1 MGRGAGA
8 LPPETTD
15 VADDMARLYRPRGLD
30 GLARVPLGRV
40 TTPSRVFVARLA
52 RAEVFDPKA
61 DQVGRVRDVVVALR
75 ADSQPPRI
83 VGLVVEVVGR
93 RRIFVPMSRVTAID
107 SGQVVVSGVVN
118 LRRFQQRRGET
129 LALGELLDRRVT
141 LVDPSRSSTP
151 ATVTI
156 VDLGLEQRPNRDW
169 HVTQLFI
176 REGGG
181 LRRKGQTRIVDWA
194 AVDGL
199 TLPQEQ
205 GAENFLAT
213 IEDMRPPDLALAL
226 QEMPAKRRLEVARE
240 LNDDRLA
247 DVLEELPEDDQVE
260 IMQSLDMERAADV
273 LEEMDPDDAADL
285 ISELPPDQAQDL
297 LRRMEPEEADDIR
310 RLLVYGDYTAGGMM
324 TTEPVILSAD
334 ATVAEALARVRSPEL
349 SPSLAAQVYVTR
361 SPTDT
366 PTGRYL
372 GTCHFQRML
381 REPPSALVSGILDT
395 TLEPISPET
404 DVATVARYFATYN
417 LVSLP
422 VIDADDH
429 LLGAVTVDDLIDH
442 MLPEDWRDSGSAT

>member
-1 MGRGAGA
+1 M
-8 LPPETTD
+8 
-15 VADDMARLYRPRGLD
+15 
-30 GLARVPLGRV
+30 GRV
-40 TTPSRVFVARLA
+40 TSPSRVFVARLA

-75 ADSQPPRI
+75 TDSQPPRV

-93 RRIFVPMSRVTAID
+93 RRIFVPMSRVTAVD

-118 LRRFQQRRGET
+118 LRRFQQRSGET

-141 LVDPSRSSTP
+141 LVDPARSSTP
-151 ATVTI
+151 STVTI
-156 VDLGLEQRPNRDW
+156 VDLGIEQRPSRDW
-169 HVTQLFI
+169 FVTQLFI

-205 GAENFLAT
+205 GAEHFLAT
-213 IEDMRPPDLALAL
+213 LDDMRPQDLALAL
-226 QEMPAKRRLEVARE
+226 QEMPAKRRLEVVRE
-240 LNDDRLA
+240 LDDDLLA
-247 DVLEELPEDDQVE
+247 DVLEELPEDEQVE

-285 ISELPPDQAQDL
+285 ISELPPDQAEDL
-297 LRRMEPEEADDIR
+297 LERMEQDEADDIR

-324 TTEPVILSAD
+324 TTEPVILTAD

-361 SPTDT
+361 APTDT

-381 REPPSALVSGILDT
+381 REPPAALVSGILDT
-395 TLEPISPET
+395 TLEPIAPET

-422 VIDADDH
+422 VVDANDH

-442 MLPEDWRDSGSAT
+442 MLPEDWRETGSSS

>member
-1 MGRGAGA
+1 M
-8 LPPETTD
+8 TS
-15 VADDMARLYRPRGLD
+15 
-30 GLARVPLGRV
+30 
-40 TTPSRVFVARLA
+40 PSRVFVARLA

-75 ADSQPPRI
+75 TDSQPPRV

-93 RRIFVPMSRVTAID
+93 RRIFVPMSRVTAVD

-118 LRRFQQRRGET
+118 LRRFQQRSGET

-141 LVDPSRSSTP
+141 LVDPARSSTP
-151 ATVTI
+151 STVTI
-156 VDLGLEQRPNRDW
+156 VDLGIEQRPSRDW
-169 HVTQLFI
+169 FVTQLFI

-205 GAENFLAT
+205 GAEHFLAT
-213 IEDMRPPDLALAL
+213 LDDMRPQDLALAL
-226 QEMPAKRRLEVARE
+226 QEMPAKRRLEVVRE
-240 LNDDRLA
+240 LDDDRLA
-247 DVLEELPEDDQVE
+247 DVLEELPEDEQVE

-285 ISELPPDQAQDL
+285 ISELPPDQAEDL
-297 LRRMEPEEADDIR
+297 LERMEQDEADDIR

-324 TTEPVILSAD
+324 TTEPVILTAD

-361 SPTDT
+361 APTDT

-381 REPPSALVSGILDT
+381 REPPAALVSGILDT
-395 TLEPISPET
+395 TLEPIAPET

-422 VIDADDH
+422 VVDANDH

-442 MLPEDWRDSGSAT
+442 MLPEDWRESGSSS

>member
-1 MGRGAGA
+1 
-8 LPPETTD
+8 
-15 VADDMARLYRPRGLD
+15 
-30 GLARVPLGRV
+30 LGRV
-40 TTPSRVFVARLA
+40 TSPSRVFVARLA

-61 DQVGRVRDVVVALR
+61 DQVGRARDVVVALR
-75 ADSQPPRI
+75 TDSQPPRV

-118 LRRFQQRRGET
+118 LRRFQQRQGET

-141 LVDPSRSSTP
+141 LVDPARSSTP
-151 ATVTI
+151 ETVTI
-156 VDLGLEQRPNRDW
+156 VDLAIEQRPNRDW

-205 GAENFLAT
+205 GAENLIAT
-213 IEDMRPPDLALAL
+213 LDGLRAPDVALAL
-226 QEMPAKRRLEVARE
+226 QDMPAKRRIEVARE
-240 LNDDRLA
+240 LDDDRLA
-247 DVLEELPEDDQVE
+247 DVLEELPEDEQVA

-285 ISELPPDQAQDL
+285 ISELPPDQAKDL
-297 LRRMEPEEADDIR
+297 LERMEPDEADDIR

-324 TTEPVILSAD
+324 TTEPVVLPAD

-349 SPSLAAQVYVTR
+349 APSLAAQVYVTR
-361 SPTDT
+361 APTDT

-381 REPPSALVSGILDT
+381 REPPAALVSGILDT

-422 VIDADDH
+422 VVDADDR

-442 MLPEDWRDSGSAT
+442 MLPADWRDNGGAR

>member
-1 MGRGAGA
+1 MGH
-8 LPPETTD
+8 
-15 VADDMARLYRPRGLD
+15 
-30 GLARVPLGRV
+30 V
-40 TTPSRVFVARLA
+40 TSPSRVFVARLA

-75 ADSQPPRI
+75 TDSQPPRV

-93 RRIFVPMSRVTAID
+93 RRIFVPMSRVTAVD

-118 LRRFQQRRGET
+118 LRRFQQRSGET

-141 LVDPSRSSTP
+141 LVDPARSSTP
-151 ATVTI
+151 STVTI
-156 VDLGLEQRPNRDW
+156 VDLGIEQRPSRDW
-169 HVTQLFI
+169 FVTQLFI

-205 GAENFLAT
+205 GAENLLAT
-213 IEDMRPPDLALAL
+213 LEDMRPQDLALAL
-226 QEMPAKRRLEVARE
+226 QEMTAKRRLEVVRE
-240 LNDDRLA
+240 LDDDRLA
-247 DVLEELPEDDQVE
+247 DVLEEMPEEEQVE

-285 ISELPPDQAQDL
+285 ISELPPEQAQDL
-297 LRRMEPEEADDIR
+297 LERMEPEDADDIR
-310 RLLVYGDYTAGGMM
+310 RLLIYGDYTAGGMM
-324 TTEPVILSAD
+324 TTEPVILPAD

-349 SPSLAAQVYVTR
+349 APSLAAQIYVTR

-372 GTCHFQRML
+372 GTCHFQRLL
-381 REPPSALVSGILDT
+381 REPPAALVSGILDT
-395 TLEPISPET
+395 TLEPVSPET

-422 VIDADDH
+422 VVDANDH

-442 MLPEDWRDSGSAT
+442 MLPEDWRDTGSSS

>member
-1 MGRGAGA
+1 M
-8 LPPETTD
+8 
-15 VADDMARLYRPRGLD
+15 
-30 GLARVPLGRV
+30 GRV
-40 TTPSRVFVARLA
+40 TSPSRVFVARLA

-75 ADSQPPRI
+75 TDSQPPRV

-93 RRIFVPMSRVTAID
+93 RRIFVPMSRVTAVD

-118 LRRFQQRRGET
+118 LRRFQQRSGET

-141 LVDPSRSSTP
+141 LVDPARSSTP
-151 ATVTI
+151 STVTI
-156 VDLGLEQRPNRDW
+156 VDLGIEQRPSRDW
-169 HVTQLFI
+169 FVTQLFI

-205 GAENFLAT
+205 GAEHFLAT
-213 IEDMRPPDLALAL
+213 LDDMRPQDLALAL
-226 QEMPAKRRLEVARE
+226 QEMTAKRRLEVVRE
-240 LNDDRLA
+240 LDDDRLA
-247 DVLEELPEDDQVE
+247 DVLEELPEDEQVE

-285 ISELPPDQAQDL
+285 ISELPPDQAEDL
-297 LRRMEPEEADDIR
+297 LERMEPDEADDIR

-324 TTEPVILSAD
+324 TTEPVILTAD

-361 SPTDT
+361 APTDT

-381 REPPSALVSGILDT
+381 REPPAALVSGILDT
-395 TLEPISPET
+395 TLEPIAPET

-422 VIDADDH
+422 VVDANDH

-442 MLPEDWRDSGSAT
+442 MLPEDWRDTGSSP

>member
-1 MGRGAGA
+1 MGH
-8 LPPETTD
+8 
-15 VADDMARLYRPRGLD
+15 
-30 GLARVPLGRV
+30 V
-40 TTPSRVFVARLA
+40 TSPSRVFVARLA

-75 ADSQPPRI
+75 TDSQPPRV

-93 RRIFVPMSRVTAID
+93 RRIFVPMSRVTAVD

-118 LRRFQQRRGET
+118 LRRFQQRSGET

-141 LVDPSRSSTP
+141 LVDPARSSTP
-151 ATVTI
+151 STVTI
-156 VDLGLEQRPNRDW
+156 VDLGIEQRPSRDW
-169 HVTQLFI
+169 FVTQLFI

-205 GAENFLAT
+205 GAENLLAT
-213 IEDMRPPDLALAL
+213 LEDMRPQDLALAL
-226 QEMPAKRRLEVARE
+226 QEMTAKRRLEVVRE
-240 LNDDRLA
+240 LDDDRLA
-247 DVLEELPEDDQVE
+247 DVLEEMPEEEQVE

-285 ISELPPDQAQDL
+285 ISELPPEQAQDL
-297 LRRMEPEEADDIR
+297 LERMEPEDADDIR
-310 RLLVYGDYTAGGMM
+310 RLLIYGDYTAGGMM
-324 TTEPVILSAD
+324 TTEPVILPAD

-349 SPSLAAQVYVTR
+349 APSLAAQIYVTR

-372 GTCHFQRML
+372 GTCHFQRLL
-381 REPPSALVSGILDT
+381 REPPAALVSGILDT
-395 TLEPISPET
+395 TLEPVSPET
-404 DVATVARYFATYN
+404 DVTTVARYFATYN

-422 VIDADDH
+422 VVDANDH

-442 MLPEDWRDSGSAT
+442 MLPEDWRDTGSSS

>member
-1 MGRGAGA
+1 
-8 LPPETTD
+8 
-15 VADDMARLYRPRGLD
+15 
-30 GLARVPLGRV
+30 LGRV
-40 TTPSRVFVARLA
+40 TSPSRVFVARLA

-75 ADSQPPRI
+75 TDSQPPRV

-93 RRIFVPMSRVTAID
+93 RRIFVPMSRVTAVD

-118 LRRFQQRRGET
+118 LRRFQQRSGET

-141 LVDPSRSSTP
+141 LVDPARSSTP
-151 ATVTI
+151 STVTI
-156 VDLGLEQRPNRDW
+156 VDLGIEQRPSRDW
-169 HVTQLFI
+169 FVTQLFI

-205 GAENFLAT
+205 GAEHFLAT
-213 IEDMRPPDLALAL
+213 LDDMRPQDLALAL
-226 QEMPAKRRLEVARE
+226 QEMTAKRRLEVVRE
-240 LNDDRLA
+240 LDDDRLA
-247 DVLEELPEDDQVE
+247 DVLEELPEDEQVE

-285 ISELPPDQAQDL
+285 ISELPPDQAEDL
-297 LRRMEPEEADDIR
+297 LERMEPEEADDIR

-324 TTEPVILSAD
+324 TTEPVILTAD

-361 SPTDT
+361 APTDT

-381 REPPSALVSGILDT
+381 REPPAALVSGILDT
-395 TLEPISPET
+395 TLEPIAPET

-422 VIDADDH
+422 VVDANDH

-442 MLPEDWRDSGSAT
+442 MLPEDWRDTGSSS

>member
-1 MGRGAGA
+1 
-8 LPPETTD
+8 
-15 VADDMARLYRPRGLD
+15 
-30 GLARVPLGRV
+30 V
-40 TTPSRVFVARLA
+40 TSTGRVFVARLA

-61 DQVGRVRDVVVALR
+61 DQVGRVRDVVVGLR
-75 ADSQPPRI
+75 ADSQPPRV

-118 LRRFQQRRGET
+118 LRRFQQRSGET

-141 LVDPSRSSTP
+141 LVDPARSSSP
-151 ATVTI
+151 STVTI
-156 VDLGLEQRPNRDW
+156 VDLGIEQQPSRDW
-169 HVTQLFI
+169 FVTQLFI

-205 GAENFLAT
+205 GAEHFLAALA
-213 IEDMRPPDLALAL
+213 DMRAPDLALAL

-240 LNDDRLA
+240 LDDDRL
-247 DVLEELPEDDQVE
+247 
-260 IMQSLDMERAADV
+260 ADV

-285 ISELPPDQAQDL
+285 ISELPPEQAQDL
-297 LRRMEPEEADDIR
+297 LERMEPDEADDIR

-324 TTEPVILSAD
+324 TTEPVILPAD
-334 ATVAEALARVRSPEL
+334 ATVAEALARVRSPEIA
-349 SPSLAAQVYVTR
+349 PSLAAQVYVTR
-361 SPTDT
+361 APTDT

-372 GTCHFQRML
+372 GTCHFQRLL
-381 REPPSALVSGILDT
+381 REPPAALVSGILDT
-395 TLEPISPET
+395 SLEPISPDT
-404 DVATVARYFATYN
+404 DLATVARYFATYN

-422 VIDADDH
+422 VVDSADH

-442 MLPEDWRDSGSAT
+442 MLPEDWRDSGSTP

>member
-1 MGRGAGA
+1 M
-8 LPPETTD
+8 
-15 VADDMARLYRPRGLD
+15 
-30 GLARVPLGRV
+30 GRV
-40 TTPSRVFVARLA
+40 TSPSRVFVARLA

-75 ADSQPPRI
+75 TDSQPPRV

-93 RRIFVPMSRVTAID
+93 RRIFVPMSRVTAVD

-118 LRRFQQRRGET
+118 LRRFQQRSGET

-141 LVDPSRSSTP
+141 LVDPARSSTP
-151 ATVTI
+151 STVTI
-156 VDLGLEQRPNRDW
+156 VDLGIEQRPSRDW
-169 HVTQLFI
+169 FVTQLFI

-205 GAENFLAT
+205 GAEHFLAT
-213 IEDMRPPDLALAL
+213 LDDMRPQDLALAL
-226 QEMPAKRRLEVARE
+226 QEMTAKRRLEVVRE
-240 LNDDRLA
+240 LDDDRLA
-247 DVLEELPEDDQVE
+247 DVLEELPEDEQVE

-285 ISELPPDQAQDL
+285 ISELPPDQAEDL
-297 LRRMEPEEADDIR
+297 LERMEPDEADDIR

-324 TTEPVILSAD
+324 TTEPVILTAD

-361 SPTDT
+361 APTDT

-381 REPPSALVSGILDT
+381 REPPAALVSGILDT

-404 DVATVARYFATYN
+404 DLATVARYFATYN

-422 VIDADDH
+422 VVDANDH

-442 MLPEDWRDSGSAT
+442 MLPEDWRDTGSSS

>member
-1 MGRGAGA
+1 
-8 LPPETTD
+8 
-15 VADDMARLYRPRGLD
+15 
-30 GLARVPLGRV
+30 LGRV
-40 TTPSRVFVARLA
+40 TSTGRVFVARLA

-61 DQVGRVRDVVVALR
+61 DQVGRVRDVVVGLR
-75 ADSQPPRI
+75 TDSQPPRV

-118 LRRFQQRRGET
+118 LRRFQQRSGET

-141 LVDPSRSSTP
+141 LVDPARSSSP
-151 ATVTI
+151 STVTI
-156 VDLGLEQRPNRDW
+156 VDLGIEQQPSRDW
-169 HVTQLFI
+169 FVTQLFI

-205 GAENFLAT
+205 GAEHFLAALD
-213 IEDMRPPDLALAL
+213 DMRAPDLALAL

-240 LNDDRLA
+240 LDDNRLA
-247 DVLEELPEDDQVE
+247 DVLEELPEEEQVE
-260 IMQSLDMERAADV
+260 IMQSLGIERAADV
-273 LEEMDPDDAADL
+273 LEVMDPDDAADL
-285 ISELPPDQAQDL
+285 ISELPPEQAQDL
-297 LRRMEPEEADDIR
+297 LERMQPDEADDIR

-324 TTEPVILSAD
+324 TTEPIVLPAD
-334 ATVAEALARVRSPEL
+334 ATVAEALARVRSPEIA
-349 SPSLAAQVYVTR
+349 PSLAAQVYVTR
-361 SPTDT
+361 APTDT

-372 GTCHFQRML
+372 GTCHFQRLL
-381 REPPSALVSGILDT
+381 REPPAALVSGILDT
-395 TLEPISPET
+395 SLEPISPDT
-404 DVATVARYFATYN
+404 DLATVARYFATYN

-422 VIDADDH
+422 VVDSTDH

-442 MLPEDWRDSGSAT
+442 MLPEDWRDSGSTP

>member
-1 MGRGAGA
+1 M
-8 LPPETTD
+8 
-15 VADDMARLYRPRGLD
+15 
-30 GLARVPLGRV
+30 GRV
-40 TTPSRVFVARLA
+40 TSPSRVFVARLA

-75 ADSQPPRI
+75 TDAQPPRV

-118 LRRFQQRRGET
+118 LRRFQQRSGET

-141 LVDPSRSSTP
+141 LVDPARSSTP
-151 ATVTI
+151 VTVTI
-156 VDLGLEQRPNRDW
+156 VDLGIEQQPSRDW
-169 HVTQLFI
+169 YVTQLFI

-205 GAENFLAT
+205 GAENLIAT
-213 IEDMRPPDLALAL
+213 LDGMRAPDVALAL
-226 QEMPAKRRLEVARE
+226 QDMPAKRRIE
-240 LNDDRLA
+240 DDRLA

-260 IMQSLDMERAADV
+260 IMQSLGIERAADV

-285 ISELPPDQAQDL
+285 ISELPPEQAEDL
-297 LRRMEPEEADDIR
+297 LERMEPEEADDIR

-324 TTEPVILSAD
+324 TTEPVILPAD

-349 SPSLAAQVYVTR
+349 APSLAAQVYVTR
-361 SPTDT
+361 APTDT

-381 REPPSALVSGILDT
+381 REPPAALVSGILDT

-422 VIDADDH
+422 VVDADDH

-442 MLPEDWRDSGSAT
+442 MLPADWRDHGGAS

>member
-1 MGRGAGA
+1 M
-8 LPPETTD
+8 TST
-15 VADDMARLYRPRGLD
+15 
-30 GLARVPLGRV
+30 GRV
-40 TTPSRVFVARLA
+40 FLARLA

-61 DQVGRVRDVVVALR
+61 DQVGRVRDVVVGLR
-75 ADSQPPRI
+75 TDSQPPRV

-118 LRRFQQRRGET
+118 LRRFQQRSGET

-141 LVDPSRSSTP
+141 LVDPARSSSP
-151 ATVTI
+151 STVTI
-156 VDLGLEQRPNRDW
+156 VDLGIEQQPSRDW
-169 HVTQLFI
+169 FVTQLFI

-205 GAENFLAT
+205 GAEHFLAALD
-213 IEDMRPPDLALAL
+213 DMRAPDLALAL

-240 LNDDRLA
+240 LDDNRLA
-247 DVLEELPEDDQVE
+247 DVLEELPEEEQVE
-260 IMQSLDMERAADV
+260 IMQSLGIERAADV
-273 LEEMDPDDAADL
+273 LEVMDPDDAADL
-285 ISELPPDQAQDL
+285 ISELPPEQAQDL
-297 LRRMEPEEADDIR
+297 LERMQPDEADDIR

-324 TTEPVILSAD
+324 TTEPIVLPAD
-334 ATVAEALARVRSPEL
+334 ATVAEALARVRSPEIA
-349 SPSLAAQVYVTR
+349 PSLAAQVYVTR
-361 SPTDT
+361 APTDT

-372 GTCHFQRML
+372 GTCHFQRLL
-381 REPPSALVSGILDT
+381 REPPAALVSGILDT
-395 TLEPISPET
+395 SLEPISPDT
-404 DVATVARYFATYN
+404 DLATVARYFATYN

-422 VIDADDH
+422 VVDSTDH

-442 MLPEDWRDSGSAT
+442 MLPEDWRDSGSTP

>member
-1 MGRGAGA
+1 M
-8 LPPETTD
+8 
-15 VADDMARLYRPRGLD
+15 
-30 GLARVPLGRV
+30 GRV
-40 TTPSRVFVARLA
+40 TSPSRVFVARLA

-75 ADSQPPRI
+75 TDSQPPRV

-93 RRIFVPMSRVTAID
+93 RRIFVPMSRVTAVD

-118 LRRFQQRRGET
+118 LRRFQQRSGET

-141 LVDPSRSSTP
+141 LVDPARSSTP
-151 ATVTI
+151 STVTI
-156 VDLGLEQRPNRDW
+156 VDLGIEQRPSRDW
-169 HVTQLFI
+169 FVTQLFI

-205 GAENFLAT
+205 GAEHFLAT
-213 IEDMRPPDLALAL
+213 LEDMRPQDLALAL
-226 QEMPAKRRLEVARE
+226 QEMTAKRRLEVVRE
-240 LNDDRLA
+240 LDDDRLA
-247 DVLEELPEDDQVE
+247 DVLEELPEDEQVE

-285 ISELPPDQAQDL
+285 ISELPPDQAEDL
-297 LRRMEPEEADDIR
+297 LERMEPDEADDIR

-324 TTEPVILSAD
+324 TTEPVILTAD

-361 SPTDT
+361 APTDT

-381 REPPSALVSGILDT
+381 REPPAALVSGILDT
-395 TLEPISPET
+395 TLEPIAPET

-422 VIDADDH
+422 VVDANDH

-442 MLPEDWRDSGSAT
+442 MLPEDWRDTGSSS

>member
-1 MGRGAGA
+1 
-8 LPPETTD
+8 
-15 VADDMARLYRPRGLD
+15 V
-30 GLARVPLGRV
+30 RVPLRTV
-40 TTPSRVFVARLA
+40 TSPSRVFVARLA

-61 DQVGRVRDVVVALR
+61 DQVGRVRDVVVMLR
-75 ADSQPPRI
+75 TDSQPPRV

-118 LRRFQQRRGET
+118 LRRFQQRGGET

-141 LVDPSRSSTP
+141 LIDPARSSTP
-151 ATVTI
+151 TTVTI
-156 VDLGLEQRPNRDW
+156 VDLAIEQRPSRDW
-169 HVTQLFI
+169 YITQLFI

-181 LRRKGQTRIVDWA
+181 LGRKGQTRIVDWA

-205 GAENFLAT
+205 GAENLLAT
-213 IEDMRPPDLALAL
+213 LIDMRAPDLALAL
-226 QEMPAKRRLEVARE
+226 QEMPAKRRIEVARG
-240 LNDDRLA
+240 LDDDRLA

-260 IMQSLDMERAADV
+260 IMQSLGIERAADV

-285 ISELPPDQAQDL
+285 ISELPPEQARDL
-297 LRRMEPEEADDIR
+297 LERMEPDEAEDIR
-310 RLLVYGDYTAGGMM
+310 RLLSYGEYTAGGMM
-324 TTEPVILSAD
+324 TTEPVILPAD

-349 SPSLAAQVYVTR
+349 SPALAAQVYVTR
-361 SPTDT
+361 SPTET

-372 GTCHFQRML
+372 GACHFQRLL
-381 REPPSALVSGILDT
+381 REPPASLVSGILDT
-395 TLEPISPET
+395 SLEPISPDT
-404 DVATVARYFATYN
+404 DVPTVARYFAMYN

-422 VIDADDH
+422 VVDADDH

-442 MLPEDWRDSGSAT
+442 MLPEDWRDSESAS

>member
-1 MGRGAGA
+1 M
-8 LPPETTD
+8 
-15 VADDMARLYRPRGLD
+15 
-30 GLARVPLGRV
+30 GRV
-40 TTPSRVFVARLA
+40 TSPSRVFVARLA

-75 ADSQPPRI
+75 TDSQPPRV

-93 RRIFVPMSRVTAID
+93 RRIFVPMSRVTAVD

-118 LRRFQQRRGET
+118 LRRFQQRSGET

-141 LVDPSRSSTP
+141 LVDPARSSTP
-151 ATVTI
+151 STVTI
-156 VDLGLEQRPNRDW
+156 VDLGIEQRPSRDW
-169 HVTQLFI
+169 FVTQLFI

-205 GAENFLAT
+205 GAEHFLAT
-213 IEDMRPPDLALAL
+213 LDDMRPQDLALAL
-226 QEMPAKRRLEVARE
+226 QEMTAKRRLEVVRE
-240 LNDDRLA
+240 LDDDRLA
-247 DVLEELPEDDQVE
+247 DVLEELPEDEQVE

-285 ISELPPDQAQDL
+285 ISELPPDQAEDL
-297 LRRMEPEEADDIR
+297 LERMEPDEADDIR

-324 TTEPVILSAD
+324 TTEPVILTAD

-361 SPTDT
+361 APTDT

-381 REPPSALVSGILDT
+381 REPPAALVSGILDT
-395 TLEPISPET
+395 TLEPIAPET

-422 VIDADDH
+422 VVDANDH

-442 MLPEDWRDSGSAT
+442 MLPEDWRDTGSSS